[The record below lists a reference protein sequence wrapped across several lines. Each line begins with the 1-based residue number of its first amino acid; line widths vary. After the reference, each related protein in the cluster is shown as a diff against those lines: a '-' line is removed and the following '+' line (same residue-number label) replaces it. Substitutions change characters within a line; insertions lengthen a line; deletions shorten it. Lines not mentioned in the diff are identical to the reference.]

1 VSGESGGESC
11 DGDDEN
17 RVRTK
22 CEPGDDDQYA
32 DEWKQ
37 AAGGRRRLKLRVLRA
52 THYGYICSIE

>member
-1 VSGESGGESC
+1 VSGKAGGERR
-11 DGDDEN
+11 DRDDEN
-17 RVRTK
+17 RVRAER
-22 CEPGDDDQYA
+22 EPGDDDQNA